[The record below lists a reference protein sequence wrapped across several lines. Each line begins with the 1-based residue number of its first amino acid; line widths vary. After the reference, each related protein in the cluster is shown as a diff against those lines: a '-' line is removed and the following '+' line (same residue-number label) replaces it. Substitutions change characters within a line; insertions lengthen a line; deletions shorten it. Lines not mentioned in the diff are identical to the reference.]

1 MKFKTREIIKLVQAF
16 LITICV
22 VVVSILLF
30 SYSTN
35 DYTSI
40 IEKLEKE
47 NTLLLKTNKQ
57 LSEQKVEQKITAT
70 YNISYS
76 PEIEPDIKKRENV
89 KSYWY
94 VTFSTGE
101 INGVTVRECKG
112 YDFEFNKISNQ
123 IRKENKLGD
132 KYLELTNIFRLS
144 LEEYLSYKNS

>member
-1 MKFKTREIIKLVQAF
+1 MKFKTREIIKLVQAI

-22 VVVSILLF
+22 VVVSILLLL
-30 SYSTN
+30 YSTN
-35 DYTSI
+35 DYTSV

-47 NTLLLKTNKQ
+47 NALLLKTNKQ

-76 PEIEPDIKKRENV
+76 PEVEPDIKKRENV

-94 VTFSTGE
+94 VTFTTGDV
-101 INGVTVRECKG
+101 NGFTVRECKG
-112 YDFEFNKISNQ
+112 YDFEFNKISKQ
-123 IRKENKLGD
+123 IRKEQKLGD

-144 LEEYLSYKNS
+144 LEEYLRYKNS

>member
-22 VVVSILLF
+22 VVVSILTLLYF
-30 SYSTN
+30 TN
-35 DYTSI
+35 DYTSV

-47 NTLLLKTNKQ
+47 NVLLLKTNKQ
-57 LSEQKVEQKITAT
+57 LSEQKVEQKVT

-101 INGVTVRECKG
+101 INGFTVRECKG

-144 LEEYLSYKNS
+144 LEEYLSHKNS